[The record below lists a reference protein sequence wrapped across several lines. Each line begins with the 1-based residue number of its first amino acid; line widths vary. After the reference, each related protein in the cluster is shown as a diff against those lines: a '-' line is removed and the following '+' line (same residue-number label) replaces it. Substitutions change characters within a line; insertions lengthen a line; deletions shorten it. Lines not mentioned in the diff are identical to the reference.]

1 MTRPASHP
9 VRRHLTVALLAS
21 LGTVVGVGGGCG
33 SSEATAPGG
42 FTSVPQEPQD
52 TAPTTTTPVVQEGND
67 ANAALG
73 ANVPVAPPADGGDV
87 TMPATNANAAAS
99 GNTRTLVISD
109 GFGLTAPSYQG
120 QCLTSSDATPK
131 VGSTL
136 KFAPCANVPAQAF
149 AYWKGTLALSR
160 SLCVQSNGIGNKMTL
175 AHCDASAAQV
185 WELNGNTHYL
195 RHTIAGNSL
204 TGQTG
209 VWSTVAPDTSGS
221 LVTQAA
227 GTGSPVALFTIT
239 RPGTDGMRLHARTTA
254 SSASDRCFA
263 DVAGALVLQD
273 CAVQTAEQVW
283 GFSNNQL
290 VSVLG
295 QRCLTGD
302 PSTKAVSLGA
312 CITPL
317 SPTQQWY
324 LMDFFLSLMTPS
336 TTNDAGSLVL
346 VLQDDATPSGLKLA
360 PSAGSRV
367 SISLAAPSYF

>member
-1 MTRPASHP
+1 MTRPAP
-9 VRRHLTVALLAS
+9 ICLRRHLAVALLAS
-21 LGTVVGVGGGCG
+21 LGTLLGAGGGCG

-52 TAPTTTTPVVQEGND
+52 TTPTTTTPVVQQSND
-67 ANAALG
+67 ANA
-73 ANVPVAPPADGGDV
+73 PVAPPADGGAV
-87 TMPATNANAAAS
+87 TMPASNANAVAT

-109 GFGLTAPSYQG
+109 GFALMAPNYQG
-120 QCLTSSDATPK
+120 QCLTASDATPK

-149 AYWKGTLALSR
+149 GYWKGALALSR
-160 SLCVQSNGIGNKMTL
+160 SLCVQSNGIGSKMTL
-175 AHCDASAAQV
+175 AHCNASAAQV

-195 RHTIAGNSL
+195 RHTIGGTGL

-209 VWSTVAPDTSGS
+209 VWSTAAPDASGS

-227 GTGSPVALFTIT
+227 GSGSPVALFTIT
-239 RPGTDGMRLHARTTA
+239 KPGTDGMRLHARTTA

-263 DVAGALVLQD
+263 DVAGTLVLQD
-273 CAVQTAEQVW
+273 CAVQTGEQVW
-283 GFSNNQL
+283 GFYNNQI

-302 PSTKAVSLGA
+302 PDTKTVGLGA
-312 CITPL
+312 CISPL
-317 SPTQQWY
+317 SLTQQWY

-336 TTNDAGSLVL
+336 TTNDSGSLVL
-346 VLQDDATPSGLKLA
+346 VLEDEGTPSGLKLA
-360 PSAGSRV
+360 PAAGATI
-367 SISLAAPSYF
+367 SISLAAPSFF